1 MNIYTSDNAVTS
13 FIKHKLQKIERE
25 INKNT
30 VITEFN
36 TLLSLKNRLKKKKN
50 IDIYNLNNVIN
61 KVDIDTCLKGH
72 TILSRIHET
81 FSKFDYL

>member
-36 TLLSLKNRLKKKKN
+36 TLLSLKNRLKNKKIN
-50 IDIYNLNNVIN
+50 IDN
-61 KVDIDTCLKGH
+61 T
-72 TILSRIHET
+72 T
-81 FSKFDYL
+81 